1 MTKKYSIIVLQFL
14 VGLNIYAQTIEGTL
28 TYHANQSITLT
39 GFDGLATKQLA
50 TTTLDAN
57 GHFTLVCNTAYK
69 GMVFL
74 QTADNSS
81 VLLVVEEHIQLKGT
95 HLKELDSLVFI
106 KGKENQFFV
115 SYTKAHGMIESQ
127 LAGWKHLLPLYANNA
142 NTKMLAIIQKEIINL
157 SDKEQQLITNLSND
171 SYLKWFIP
179 VRKLVSDMPVSAKK
193 NTELI
198 PQHLVDFRNFDF
210 NNPYFNTSGILGS
223 LLDGHYWLL
232 ENSGMPM
239 DSMYAE
245 MNKSTDYWFE
255 NLSVNQKLL
264 SSVTNHVFDF
274 FEKRSL
280 FKASEYLA
288 LKALT
293 QNSCTLDD
301 DLAKQLETYRI
312 MKAGNTAPDILFTG
326 TKFINGME
334 IPGELKLSTMH
345 NKYTLVVFGSSWCTK
360 CAEELPQIKE
370 YYQAW
375 KAKGVEV
382 VFISLDTEKEAF
394 TTFVKDFP
402 WLSVCDFKSWE
413 TKAAKNYYVFATPT
427 LFLIDK
433 EREILVRPSSAA
445 QVDVWVNYKL

>member
-1 MTKKYSIIVLQFL
+1 MTKKYSIIILLFL
-14 VGLNIYAQTIEGTL
+14 LGVTIYAQTIEGTL

-50 TTTLDAN
+50 ITTLDTN

-69 GMVFL
+69 GMAFL

-81 VLLVVEEHIQLKGT
+81 VLLVVEANIQLKGT

-106 KGKENQFFV
+106 KGKENQLFV
-115 SYTKAHGMIESQ
+115 AYTKAHGIRESQ

-142 NTKMLAIIQKEIINL
+142 KILTIIQKEIISLENNDQEFIKNL
-157 SDKEQQLITNLSND
+157 PKD
-171 SYLKWFIP
+171 SYIKWFIP
-179 VRKLVSDMPVSAKK
+179 IRKIVSEMPVSAKK
-193 NTELI
+193 HTERI
-198 PQHLVDFRNFDF
+198 PQHLYDFRHLNF
-210 NNPYFNTSGILGS
+210 NNPFINTSGILAP

-245 MNKSTDYWFE
+245 MNKSTDYWLE

-326 TKFINGME
+326 TKFLNGME
-334 IPGELKLSTMH
+334 MPGELKLSTMH

-360 CAEELPQIKE
+360 CAEDLPKIKE

-402 WLSVCDFKSWE
+402 WLSVCDFKSWK
-413 TKAAKNYYVFATPT
+413 TKAARNYYVFATPT

-445 QVDVWVNYKL
+445 QVDAWVNYKL